1 MSTAPD
7 ARDDSPAEDTTPP
20 WPGPDASSDAII
32 DDIDQTRKEL
42 VDTVDQLA
50 AKLDVKAQASRQ
62 VEAAKETAI
71 TKVHAVADEVTAR
84 ARPVVEELTD
94 DDGKP
99 TPVAWGGIAGVVAL
113 VVLFVVWRARK

>member
-1 MSTAPD
+1 MSTTPD
-7 ARDDSPAEDTTPP
+7 ARNDSPAEHTAPP
-20 WPGPDASSDAII
+20 GPGPDASSDAII

-62 VEAAKETAI
+62 VQEVKETAI
-71 TKVHAVADEVTAR
+71 TKVHAVADE
-84 ARPVVEELTD
+84 LTD

-99 TPVAWGGIAGVVAL
+99 TPAALGGLVAVVAL
-113 VVLFVVWRARK
+113 VVALIVWRARK

>member
-7 ARDDSPAEDTTPP
+7 ARDDSPAKHSAPP
-20 WPGPDASSDAII
+20 GPGPDASSDAII

-62 VEAAKETAI
+62 VQEVKDSAI
-71 TKVHAVADEVTAR
+71 TRVHTVTD
-84 ARPVVEELTD
+84 ELTD
-94 DDGKP
+94 ADGKP
-99 TPVAWGGIAGVVAL
+99 TPAALGGLAAVVAL
-113 VVLFVVWRARK
+113 VVALIVWRARR